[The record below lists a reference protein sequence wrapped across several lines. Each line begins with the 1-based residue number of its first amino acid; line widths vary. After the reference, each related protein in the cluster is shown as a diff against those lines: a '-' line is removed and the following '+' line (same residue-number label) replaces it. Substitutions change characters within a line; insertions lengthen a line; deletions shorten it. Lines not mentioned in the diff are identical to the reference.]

1 MFFHSRTVVYNVL
14 FALGQFTEG
23 HVGAHAH
30 LAAHIR
36 HQRPHQRIPRHHCA
50 LVYGKAFIRH
60 KAGHIHRAHYAR
72 AAAGAARALTVEGKL
87 LRRGRKKAGAA
98 FRAHKLLP
106 GSHGKRRGKPVPV
119 RAPVGRKA
127 RKHQPQAV
135 QKLCAGAECA
145 AYAGHAGPL
154 VQRQSGGHIQHF
166 VHLGLC
172 GLRHAPARVGGERI
186 QIPPRALGVHNA
198 QRQR

>member
-1 MFFHSRTVVYNVL
+1 LEDARIVELYWERDEAAIAESSAKYGGYCYQIAFRILALREDAEECVGDTWLRAWEAMPPSRP
-14 FALGQFTEG
+14 G
-23 HVGAHAH
+23 
-30 LAAHIR
+30 
-36 HQRPHQRIPRHHCA
+36 
-50 LVYGKAFIRH
+50 
-60 KAGHIHRAHYAR
+60 
-72 AAAGAARALTVEGKL
+72 
-87 LRRGRKKAGAA
+87 RRG
-98 FRAHKLLP
+98 
-106 GSHGKRRGKPVPV
+106 GKPVPV